1 MSIYIS
7 LLSTLDLE
15 ECISR
20 LEEAGKQETIDQSG
34 IYHPLRCE
42 VTRSNAAKTISS
54 FLLRKRKNSKAMFV
68 IGQLYEVEKEGTYKT
83 LITYAVGDP
92 HVPNDLDDE
101 TNDRL
106 DKVNRNIGIFLSL
119 ILCFVTGFFLGV
131 KNFPASIMAAS
142 LLVVILISLLG
153 THYIKRQRNKDVV
166 EMVNFLKKTLEAQ

>member
-1 MSIYIS
+1 MSTYFS
-7 LLSTLDLE
+7 LISTLDFE

-20 LEEAGKQETIDQSG
+20 FEEAGKQETIDQSG

-42 VTRSNAAKTISS
+42 VTRSSTAKTISS

-68 IGQLYEVEKEGTYKT
+68 IGQLYEVEKEGACKT
-83 LITYAVGDP
+83 LITYSVGDP

-119 ILCFVTGFFLGV
+119 ILCFVIGFFLGG
-131 KNFPASIMAAS
+131 KNFSVSVIAAS
-142 LLVVILISLLG
+142 LLTVILIGLLV
-153 THYIKRQRNKDVV
+153 THYIKRQKNKDIV
-166 EMVNFLKKTLEAQ
+166 EMVNFIKKTLEAQ